1 VSTDLRTA
9 LAELADSAA
18 PALEA
23 LPPARRA
30 ELARARAR
38 GIRRRRI
45 AARSLGALAVA
56 ALAVGVVRVAP
67 TGAVQPAHPPFQ
79 GTDQF
84 APTVLDRTLLSTAA
98 VEVDGEAVHLQV
110 TPPDAD
116 VQVRFFC
123 SRSAPVQLRVSIDGG
138 SPAYVSGCKDT
149 TQSSSRDGED
159 WAHLGLRPGQPLR
172 LTLSASSTGAL
183 SDAELETPTWAFV
196 GVYATPASALPGRPA
211 TVPGTAG
218 LRRVGMVVLDADT
231 ITRQP
236 VLQVPASR
244 TLFYAASCAGPADG
258 LEYMIH
264 VGDQMLAGGSCRA
277 EGPPVVLS
285 FDGVPSQDGD
295 VVARVFLSAN
305 HGQDPQDRVPGPGA
319 QVVVSFYV
327 RATE

>member
-1 VSTDLRTA
+1 MSTDLRTA
-9 LAELADSAA
+9 LADLADSAA

-23 LPPARRA
+23 LPPVRRA

-38 GIRRRRI
+38 GIRRRRL

-56 ALAVGVVRVAP
+56 ALAVGVVHVAP
-67 TGAVQPAHPPFQ
+67 NGALQPARPPFD

-84 APTVLDRTLLSTAA
+84 ARTVLDRTLLSTAA
-98 VEVDGEAVHLQV
+98 VEVDGDSVHLQV

-123 SRSAPVQLRVSIDGG
+123 SRSAAVRLQVSVDGG
-138 SPAYVSGCKDT
+138 SSAYVSGCSDT
-149 TQSSSRDGED
+149 SQSSSRDGED
-159 WAHLGLRPGQPLR
+159 WAHLGLRPGQPLG
-172 LTLSASSTGAL
+172 LTISASSTGPL

-196 GVYATPASALPGRPA
+196 GLYGTPASALPGRPA
-211 TVPGTAG
+211 AVPGTAG
-218 LRRVGMVVLDADT
+218 LRRVGMVVLDAET
-231 ITRQP
+231 ITDQP
-236 VLQVPASR
+236 VLPLPASR
-244 TLFYAASCAGPADG
+244 MLFYATSCAGPADG

-277 EGPPVVLS
+277 EGPPVVLPLDS
-285 FDGVPSQDGD
+285 VPSQNGE

-305 HGQDPQDRVPGPGA
+305 HGQPPQDRIPGPGA

-327 RATE
+327 RTTE